1 MPLGDS
7 VQIIEQTKRLVITW
21 DTGVV
26 DENGDPVTRRSTIAV
41 SNNAT
46 DQSLYDLAYQLES
59 LTNYTIYG
67 ISIADSKDLG
77 PVA

>member
-1 MPLGDS
+1 MALGDS
-7 VQIIEQTKRLVITW
+7 VQVIEQTKRLVIVW
-21 DTGVV
+21 DTGAV
-26 DENGDPVTRRSTIAV
+26 DEEGNPITRRNTIAV
-41 SNNAT
+41 SNNST
-46 DQSLYDLAYQLES
+46 DQVLYDLAYQLEA

>member
-7 VQIIEQTKRLVITW
+7 VQVIEQTKRLIIVW
-21 DTGVV
+21 DTGIV
-26 DENGDPVTRRSTIAV
+26 DESGSPVTKRNTIAV
-41 SNNAT
+41 SNNST
-46 DQSLYDLAYQLES
+46 DQVLYDLAYHLEN
-59 LTNYTIYG
+59 LTDYSIYG

>member
-1 MPLGDS
+1 MPLGDT

-21 DTGVV
+21 DTGIV